1 MTPFAEL
8 IEWSLLAEAAYIAA
22 IAGIGIMLVAALGV
36 VASLRAQD
44 NRREHRG
51 PVLAFDLA
59 TGLAVL
65 VIVAAIV
72 AGIYTM
78 TLK

>member
-8 IEWSLLAEAAYIAA
+8 IEWSLLGEAAAYAA
-22 IAGIGIMLVAALGV
+22 IAGLGVCLVAAGAV
-36 VASLRAQD
+36 VASLHAQD

-59 TGLAVL
+59 AGLAIL
-65 VIVAAIV
+65 VIVAAI
-72 AGIYTM
+72 AGGIYVM